1 MNNNEISDSKIRDN
15 FYDAVNGEWIKNAT
29 IPSDHSST
37 GGFMDLV
44 DNIDKTLMN
53 DFEDIKSGKIKPQ
66 NNDMVEFKKLYELAT
81 DFDKR
86 EQDGAKPV
94 QPILEKIENIKSFDD
109 LNKQLA
115 NWTLDGMPLPF
126 DFGIEADMKN
136 AKYNALYAS
145 GAGTFLPDKTYYD
158 KENSAGAKL
167 MPVFKD
173 MSKQLLVMAGYNEV
187 QAKNIVDSAEEFDR
201 LIAPN
206 IKSAEESA
214 DFTKMYNP
222 TSFDS
227 LSNKVDKF
235 DLNSYVKGLIGQI
248 PDQVIVSEPE
258 YFDAFNKIVNDDTF
272 AMMKNW
278 MLVKTINASTGLLTE
293 EFRQVGGEFSRTL
306 SGKKAAVKKE
316 KAAYYLASGTF
327 NQVIGDYYGHKYF
340 GEKAKQNVHDMV
352 VKMINVYEKR
362 LDKNTWL
369 SEDTKKMA
377 IKKLNA
383 LQIHVG
389 YPDKINPLFDT
400 FKVNGKDENGDLFTN
415 IHNIGKLVIKD
426 EFSKWNKPVDKSLWD
441 MSANTVNAYYS
452 PLENVIVFP
461 AAILQAPFYSLKQ
474 SSSENFGGIGAVIAH
489 EISHAFDNNGCQF
502 DEDGNLNNWWT
513 KEDHEHFDKLAQS
526 MIKEFDGISFAG
538 QKVNGKLTVSE
549 NIADGGG
556 LSCAEEAAKGE
567 EDCNLR
573 DFFINW
579 AKIWRTKSTEQFKQL
594 LLSIDVHAPSELRA
608 QVQVKNL
615 ADFYTTFDV
624 KPDDGMYMK
633 PADRVNIW

>member
-1 MNNNEISDSKIRDN
+1 MKNSEFKDSEIKDN
-15 FYDAVNGEWIKNAT
+15 FYKAVNGEWIKNAT
-29 IPSDHSST
+29 IPNDHSST

-53 DFEDIKSGKIKPQ
+53 DFDALKSGKMKPQ
-66 NNDMVEFKKLYELAT
+66 NDDMVEFKKLYDLAT

-86 EQDGAKPV
+86 ESDGAKPI
-94 QPILEKIENIKSFDD
+94 QPLLKKIENIQSFDD
-109 LNKQLA
+109 LNKKLSD
-115 NWTLDGMPLPF
+115 WTLDGLPLPF
-126 DFGIEADMKN
+126 NFGIEADMKN

-158 KENSAGAKL
+158 KENPAGAKL
-167 MPVFKD
+167 MPVFKK
-173 MSKQLLVMAGYNEV
+173 MSQKLLVMAGYKDA
-187 QAKNIVDSAEEFDR
+187 QAKNIVDSAEQFDR

-206 IKSAEESA
+206 VKSAEESA

-222 TSFDS
+222 MSFDD
-227 LSNKVDKF
+227 LAAKSNKF
-235 DLNSYVKGLIGQI
+235 DLITYIKGLIGQE
-248 PDQVIVSEPE
+248 PNQVIVSEPE
-258 YFDAFNKIVNDDTF
+258 YFEAFNKIVNDDTF

-278 MLVKTINASTGLLTE
+278 MLVKTINGSTSILTE

-306 SGKKAAVKKE
+306 SGKKEAVKKE
-316 KAAYYLASGTF
+316 KAAYYLAAGTF
-327 NQVIGDYYGHKYF
+327 DQVIGDYYGHKYF
-340 GEKAKQNVHDMV
+340 GEKAKQDVHDMV

-362 LDKNTWL
+362 LSNNDWL

-383 LQIHVG
+383 LSIHVG
-389 YPDKINPLFDT
+389 FPDKIDPLFNQ
-400 FKVNGKDENGDLFTN
+400 FKVTGKEDGNLFTN

-426 EFSKWNKPVDKSLWD
+426 EFSKWNQPVDKSLWD

-513 KEDHEHFDKLAQS
+513 KEDHKHFDTLAQS
-526 MIKEFDGISFAG
+526 MIKEFDGMPFAG

-549 NIADGGG
+549 NIADAGG

-615 ADFYTTFDV
+615 DDFYTTFDV

>member
-1 MNNNEISDSKIRDN
+1 MNNNEISDSKIRNN

-53 DFEDIKSGKIKPQ
+53 DFKDIKAGKIKLQ
-66 NNDMVEFKKLYELAT
+66 NDDMIEFKKLYELAT

-86 EQDGAKPV
+86 EKDGAKPV
-94 QPILEKIENIKSFDD
+94 KSILEKIENIKSFDD
-109 LNKQLA
+109 LNNQLA
-115 NWTLDGMPLPF
+115 NWTLDGLPLPF
-126 DFGIEADMKN
+126 NFGIEADMKN

-158 KENSAGAKL
+158 KDNPAGAKL

-173 MSKQLLVMAGYNEV
+173 MSKKLLVMAGYNEA
-187 QAKNIVDSAEEFDR
+187 QAKNIVDSAEKFDR

-222 TSFDS
+222 MSFDS

-235 DLNSYVKGLIGQI
+235 NLNSYVKGLIGQE

-306 SGKKAAVKKE
+306 SGKKSAVKKE

-327 NQVIGDYYGHKYF
+327 DQVIGDYYGHKYF
-340 GEKAKQNVHDMV
+340 GEKAKQNVYDMV

-362 LDKNTWL
+362 LNNNTWL

-415 IHNIGKLVIKD
+415 VHNIGKLVIKD

-502 DEDGNLNNWWT
+502 DEEGNLNNWWT
-513 KEDHEHFDKLAQS
+513 TEDHEHFDKLAQS
-526 MIKEFDGISFAG
+526 MIKEFDGIPFAG

-615 ADFYTTFDV
+615 SDFYTTFDV
-624 KPDDGMYMK
+624 KPSDSMYMK
-633 PADRVNIW
+633 PEDRVNIW